1 MKVGASWRGMPSR
14 VMQQKKNVKTAA
26 KPILRR
32 RKEIVVKFCRN
43 WFSRRKAT
51 LKIRRKKPKKKS
63 EKIADYLVGH
73 REIGLL

>member
-1 MKVGASWRGMPSR
+1 MPSR

-51 LKIRRKKPKKKS
+51 LKIRRKNRRKSPTILSDTVRLDYYKKDRD
-63 EKIADYLVGH
+63 INTGN
-73 REIGLL
+73 

>member
-1 MKVGASWRGMPSR
+1 MPSR

-43 WFSRRKAT
+43 WFSRRKAENS
-51 LKIRRKKPKKKS
+51 KKKS
-63 EKIADYLVGH
+63 EKIADHLVGH